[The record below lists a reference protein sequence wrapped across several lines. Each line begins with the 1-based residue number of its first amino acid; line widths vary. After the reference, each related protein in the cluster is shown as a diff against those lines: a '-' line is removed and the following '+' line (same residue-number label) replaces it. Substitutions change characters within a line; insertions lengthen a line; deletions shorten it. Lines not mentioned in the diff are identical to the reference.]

1 MFLKTSRDW
10 HPARVHFS
18 TQWMVSGNALEV
30 EVSVEAG
37 VRVGARAR
45 AAVGVEACPCLL
57 TQTRIDMC
65 QGHRPLPA
73 QAIALEA
80 EASHLIE

>member
-1 MFLKTSRDW
+1 M
-10 HPARVHFS
+10 
-18 TQWMVSGNALEV
+18 QWMASGNPLEV

-37 VRVGARAR
+37 VRVGAGAG
-45 AAVGVEACPCLL
+45 VGVVVEVEACHCLL

-65 QGHRPLPA
+65 QGHRPLPV

-80 EASHLIE
+80 EAYLLIEWKLTLK